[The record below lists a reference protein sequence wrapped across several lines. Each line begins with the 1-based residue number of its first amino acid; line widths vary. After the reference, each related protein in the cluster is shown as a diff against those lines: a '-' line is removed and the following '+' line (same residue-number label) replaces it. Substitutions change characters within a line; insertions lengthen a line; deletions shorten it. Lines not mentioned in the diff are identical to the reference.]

1 MWSKAECCHNLGK
14 MTPDKELYSIYAKY
28 CSYWNTVPLIL
39 QPGFTQLM
47 WEQALKNR
55 KLILVTQISGP
66 ACFEQHHV
74 HRALLTAFQSN
85 MHFPIA
91 LTKISLLQ
99 RTVGPSTLQ
108 KPITRWQ
115 QDFAFKCSTI
125 ELQRCLHK
133 CVLANITTVFYNA
146 CFCLDK
152 AWLIIQGAARRQHGQ
167 TGDPSH
173 VL

>member
-55 KLILVTQISGP
+55 KLILVTQISSP

-91 LTKISLLQ
+91 LRSHYFRELLALLPCRSQSLDGNNRTSLLS
-99 RTVGPSTLQ
+99 VAPSSCRDAFTNVYW
-108 KPITRWQ
+108 PISQ
-115 QDFAFKCSTI
+115 Q
-125 ELQRCLHK
+125 
-133 CVLANITTVFYNA
+133 
-146 CFCLDK
+146 CFTMLV
-152 AWLIIQGAARRQHGQ
+152 
-167 TGDPSH
+167 S
-173 VL
+173 V